1 MNGFRPL
8 NPTFLSVVCF
18 SGAVVSLGCQS
29 RAELSGKDNPLEVQS
44 EELYKVG
51 TMAGEEWET
60 FSTVAEVEFDSAGN
74 LYILDRQNFR
84 VVKVDPHGQFLIKAD
99 LTEVV
104 DLTEIWQ
111 GHEGTLLQW
120 SPLEDAFIYWGD
132 SSGNSEILW
141 RARGDNW
148 TEVNLTEDPAQD
160 RYPAWVP
167 AP

>member
-1 MNGFRPL
+1 MNPH
-8 NPTFLSVVCF
+8 
-18 SGAVVSLGCQS
+18 
-29 RAELSGKDNPLEVQS
+29 
-44 EELYKVG
+44 
-51 TMAGEEWET
+51 
-60 FSTVAEVEFDSAGN
+60 
-74 LYILDRQNFR
+74 
-84 VVKVDPHGQFLIKAD
+84 PHGQFLIKAD